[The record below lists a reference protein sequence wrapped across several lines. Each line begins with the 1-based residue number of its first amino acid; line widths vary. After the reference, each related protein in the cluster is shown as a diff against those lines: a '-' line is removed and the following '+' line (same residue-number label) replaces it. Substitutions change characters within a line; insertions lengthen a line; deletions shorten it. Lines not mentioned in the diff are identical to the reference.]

1 MLLTLGLGAATM
13 ALNDLAP
20 KIFGGYPEVAN
31 EQSKFGIL
39 KTHDNREEE
48 EEACIEST
56 KKMILT
62 VTNLPVLPTHTTD
75 IMTYITHIQLSN
87 I

>member
-39 KTHDNREEE
+39 KTDDNEEE
-48 EEACIEST
+48 EEQENEVGKNSLQYFVGWHAS
-56 KKMILT
+56 
-62 VTNLPVLPTHTTD
+62 
-75 IMTYITHIQLSN
+75 SG
-87 I
+87 